1 MNQDEK
7 NNDNQEK
14 KQNRWKYCTVG
25 SCIAVATY
33 GIYKLLKKEEWK
45 LAEVIGSGVAGGS
58 VSSLV
63 APKLVKLA
71 RETQWSLRSEE
82 QKTYPVYSY
91 APTERAV
98 VSYDYKDERERMLNE
113 VAKKLER
120 LQNKLE
126 KASEVTEPTIYTL
139 NWRDI
144 IDTRTVTLIIGK
156 SGSGKTCL
164 GQLIIEDFSSVL
176 PCCVVGLPREAA
188 LYLPDKIG
196 VYPSLQE
203 VPLGLVILI
212 DEGSFCFP
220 SQNISAQMRKLL
232 LESIILA
239 RQRRQTFIIIVQDS
253 SYIDRHILRGVDNL
267 IIREP
272 APLQSEFER
281 REIREYIRKADEG
294 FSSIEGNR
302 KSLAYVAFSSKGFSG
317 WVRTRKPT
325 FWSEK
330 LSNAYAL
337 SLSSNLIRSAR
348 SLSTEEKVQ
357 KARELQEKGFSI
369 RQIAEEIGMSKSWV
383 FEKLKQYSRVANTS
397 ESFSSLDRIL
407 INNQN

>member
-1 MNQDEK
+1 MNQNEK

-14 KQNRWKYCTVG
+14 KQNQWKYCTVG
-25 SCIAVATY
+25 SCIAVAAY

-71 RETQWSLRSEE
+71 GETQWSPRSGE
-82 QKTYPVYSY
+82 QKTYPVYPY
-91 APTERAV
+91 APTERV
-98 VSYDYKDERERMLNE
+98 ISYDYKDERGRMLNE
-113 VAKKLER
+113 AVKGLER
-120 LQNKLE
+120 LQDKLE

-144 IDTRTVTLIIGK
+144 IDTGTVTLIIGK
-156 SGSGKTCL
+156 SGSGKTSL
-164 GQLIIEDFSSVL
+164 GQLIIEDFSPVL
-176 PCCVVGLPREAA
+176 FCCVVGLPREAA
-188 LYLPDKIG
+188 LYLPDRIG

-281 REIREYIRKADEG
+281 KEIREHIRKADEG
-294 FSSIEGNR
+294 FSSIEGNK

-317 WVRTRKPT
+317 WVRTKKPT

-337 SLSSNLIRSAR
+337 SQSSNLIRSAR

-357 KARELQEKGFSI
+357 KAQELQEKGFSI

-407 INNQN
+407 TNNRN

>member
-14 KQNRWKYCTVG
+14 RQNRWKYCTVG
-25 SCIAVATY
+25 TCIAVAAY

-45 LAEVIGSGVAGGS
+45 LAEVIGSGIAGGS
-58 VSSLV
+58 VSSIV

-82 QKTYPVYSY
+82 QKTYPVYSN

-98 VSYDYKDERERMLNE
+98 SYDYKDKRGKSLNE
-113 VAKKLER
+113 VVKKLEM
-120 LQNKLE
+120 LQDKIE
-126 KASEVTEPTIYTL
+126 KATEVTEPTIYTL

-144 IDTRTVTLIIGK
+144 IDTGTVTLIIGK
-156 SGSGKTCL
+156 RGSGKTCL

-176 PCCVVGLPREAA
+176 PCCVVGLPQEAA
-188 LYLPDKIG
+188 LYLPDRIG
-196 VYPSLQE
+196 VYPNLQE

-239 RQRRQTFIIIVQDS
+239 RQRRQTFIIMVQDS

-317 WVRTRKPT
+317 WVRTKKPT

-348 SLSTEEKVQ
+348 SLSTEEKIL
-357 KARELQEKGFSI
+357 KARELQGKGSSI

-383 FEKLKQYSRVANTS
+383 FEKLKQYSRVVSTS
-397 ESFSSLDRIL
+397 ESFSCMDTIL
-407 INNQN
+407 RNSQN